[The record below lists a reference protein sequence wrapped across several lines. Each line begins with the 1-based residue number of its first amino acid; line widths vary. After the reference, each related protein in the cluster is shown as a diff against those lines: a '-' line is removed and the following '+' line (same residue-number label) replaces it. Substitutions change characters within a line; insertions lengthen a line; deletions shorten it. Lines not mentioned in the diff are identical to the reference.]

1 MNEAWGMPC
10 ECLGRIRR
18 QASAG
23 TDCWRLDQ
31 KPSGQQSEADAP
43 SSTHVSRKASATRHA
58 VTLISPVTGHISNT
72 ALPGKKKRLFALR
85 IRPAPSQHP
94 PCLDAQSRQ
103 TSSLLDA
110 RSFAGLDICSPRCLY
125 ESERLRRGSL
135 MLSLPIPDHRSSALT
150 RST

>member
-43 SSTHVSRKASATRHA
+43 SSTHVSRKASATRHT
-58 VTLISPVTGHISNT
+58 VTPISIVTSHSLNT
-72 ALPGKKKRLFALR
+72 APRAKKVICVTCTACAIATPTLP
-85 IRPAPSQHP
+85 
-94 PCLDAQSRQ
+94 
-103 TSSLLDA
+103 
-110 RSFAGLDICSPRCLY
+110 
-125 ESERLRRGSL
+125 
-135 MLSLPIPDHRSSALT
+135 
-150 RST
+150 